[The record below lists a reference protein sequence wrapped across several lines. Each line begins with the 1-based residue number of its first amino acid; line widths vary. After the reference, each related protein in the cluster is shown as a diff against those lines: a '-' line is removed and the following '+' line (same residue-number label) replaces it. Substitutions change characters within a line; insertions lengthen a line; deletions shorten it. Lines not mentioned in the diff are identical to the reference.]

1 MVRVFL
7 EIILP
12 ALVPALVYYLWLRLK
27 GRRETLRGL
36 AITLAAALG
45 IATASLLTLAQ
56 FGGAPPGTV
65 YVPAHLDASGTLVP
79 GRFEPKATP

>member
-1 MVRVFL
+1 MVRVCL

-27 GRRETLRGL
+27 GRRATLRGL

>member
-7 EIILP
+7 EIVLP

-27 GRRETLRGL
+27 GGRATLRGL
-36 AITLAAALG
+36 AVTLAAALG
-45 IATASLLTLAQ
+45 LVAASLLSLAQ